1 MNAVVTFKSPPTVG
15 RFMLNKSFIRFIIGP
30 VGSGKSVGCIMELL
44 RRAREQVPNGRGV
57 RQTRFA
63 IVRNTLQ
70 QIKQTCL
77 ADIEMWIKPIAHY
90 KVTDQTIYVSMGLP
104 DGTRVESEWLLM
116 PLDTKED
123 VKRLLS
129 LNLTGAWVSEFREIP
144 LSVIDGIVGRLGRYP
159 AKAIAPLTWH
169 GLIGESNPP
178 DEDSEWFHKLEVER
192 PPNWEVFKQPGG
204 MDPQAENRENLP
216 DDYYENLVSNNSPDW
231 VDVHV
236 HAKYG
241 KSLSGQ
247 AVFRSTFKPDFHVSR
262 SALIATPGIP
272 LMCGQDFGRTPAA
285 LLSQID
291 MRGRLIVLREV
302 TSVDMGIELFATST
316 LRPVLYQHFMG
327 FTSFMVAD
335 PSGRFKGQTGEE
347 SPFDALKRLGFKV
360 YAAPSNELEPR
371 LRGVEQQFL
380 RSIDGGPSI
389 LIDGVNCPQ
398 LVQALK
404 YNYRY
409 KRMKSGELD
418 EKPDKSHPWSDLAD
432 CLQYLCLSVNNNHVG
447 NLIARERS
455 RKTGPRVS
463 VASWT

>member
-15 RFMLNKSFIRFIIGP
+15 RFMLDKFFIRFIIGP

-44 RRAREQVPNGRGV
+44 RRAREQAANARGL

-90 KVTDQTIYVSMGLP
+90 KVSDQTIYVTMNLP
-104 DGTRVESEWLLM
+104 DGTKVESEWLLM

-144 LSVIDGIVGRLGRYP
+144 LDVIDGIVGRLGRYP

-192 PPNWEVFKQPGG
+192 PPNWNVFKQPGG
-204 MDPQAENRENLP
+204 MDPAAENRENLP

-247 AVFRSTFKPDFHVSR
+247 AVFRSTFRPDFHISKIP
-262 SALIATPGIP
+262 LFATPGLP
-272 LMCGQDFGRTPAA
+272 LMLGQDFGRTPAA
-285 LLSQID
+285 LISQID
-291 MRGRLIVLREV
+291 TRGRLLVLREV
-302 TSVDMGIELFATST
+302 NSVDMGIELFITST
-316 LRPVLYQHFMG
+316 LRPVLYQFYMG
-327 FTSFMVAD
+327 FTAFMVAD
-335 PSGRFKGQTGEE
+335 PTGRYKGQTGEE

-371 LRGVEQQFL
+371 LRAVEQQFL
-380 RSIDGGPSI
+380 RSIDGGPSV
-389 LIDGVNCPQ
+389 LIDGTNCPN

-404 YNYRY
+404 YHYRY
-409 KRMKSGELD
+409 RRKKDGELD
-418 EKPDKSHPWSDLAD
+418 EKPEKTHPWSDLAD
-432 CLQYLCLSVNNNHVG
+432 DLQYLCLSTNNNYIG
-447 NLIARERS
+447 ALIARERS
-455 RKTGPRVS
+455 RKTSPPLRP
-463 VASWT
+463 ASWT